1 MMAASTSSTQSG
13 DPGEVPARPSL
24 VADGGGL
31 PVRAV
36 SSPAVETLP
45 LLDPAALEALTE
57 DLGVPGMSLQFAR
70 DYAAMWGQRQARL
83 RESVQQADLDAAL
96 DAVISLKVTSAM
108 VGGSRLA
115 YLAQALEAA
124 LREGDL
130 QQAPTLL
137 SLIVLHGQETM
148 AELQRRYDLACP

>member
-1 MMAASTSSTQSG
+1 MMAALTSSNQSG
-13 DPGEVPARPSL
+13 DPGEVPVRPSL

-31 PVRAV
+31 PGRAV
-36 SSPAVETLP
+36 SSAAVETLP
-45 LLDPAALEALTE
+45 LLDPAALDALTE
-57 DLGVPGMSLQFAR
+57 DLGVPGISLQFAR

-83 RESVQQADLDAAL
+83 KESVQQADLDAAL
-96 DAVISLKVTSAM
+96 DAAISLKVTSAM

-130 QQAPTLL
+130 QQARTLL
-137 SLIVLHGQETM
+137 TLIAVHGQDTI
-148 AELQRRYDLACP
+148 AELQRRDALPSA